1 MNNTNYINLSSQ
13 VTLWRDIEVIANN
26 VANLNTTGYKSE
38 RMNFK
43 EYIKSL
49 DFSQGSLSFVQTRNV
64 SRNPEQG
71 ALNTTGNPLDL
82 ALTKDEVFF
91 HIKSPLGDR
100 YTREGRFKL
109 DDSSKLVTVNG
120 LAVLDVNKDE
130 IFIPEDSASITIS
143 GDGVIKSDNQEIA
156 QIGVVKFSTPQA
168 LSKVGSNLYI
178 NLLKEEA
185 TYAQQG
191 VLQGAL
197 ESSNV
202 NAILEMTKLITAH
215 RSFEAN
221 DLFIEEEY
229 RRQGKVIE
237 EAGRAVSR

>member
-26 VANLNTTGYKSE
+26 VANLNTTSYKTE

-43 EYIKSL
+43 EYVSPL
-49 DFSQGSLSFVQTRNV
+49 DFGQGRLSFVQTRNV

-71 ALNTTGNPLDL
+71 AIHNTGNSLDL
-82 ALTKDEVFF
+82 ALTNEEVYF

-100 YTREGRFKL
+100 YTREGRFKINEK
-109 DDSSKLVTVNG
+109 SKLVTSNG
-120 LAVLDVNKDE
+120 LAVLDINKNE
-130 IFIPEDSASITIS
+130 IFIPNNAVSIKIA
-143 GDGVIKSDNQEIA
+143 GDGTIKVDEQDIA
-156 QIGVVKFSTPQA
+156 QLGIVEFSTPKA

-178 NLLKEEA
+178 KLLDEEA
-185 TYAQQG
+185 TYLQKG

-221 DLFIEEEY
+221 DLFIKEEY
-229 RRQGKVIE
+229 QRQGKVID
-237 EAGRAVSR
+237 EAGRSATR